1 MKRVR
6 TLAIAAA
13 LLIGTAAL
21 AQNQDGPQRP
31 QRKQLSAEEVATMRT
46 ERMAKSLELTDKQK
60 AEIYKLNLE
69 SAAEQQKEREEMM
82 KQMQERRE
90 KQKAREEAT
99 DERMQKIL
107 DASQYKKWLKQKQN
121 EQNRSRMG
129 QGGEGRF
136 GGGERPAGGPG
147 GFGGGGFDNGM
158 GF

>member
-1 MKRVR
+1 MKRVK
-6 TLAIAAA
+6 TFAIAAA
-13 LLIGTAAL
+13 LLIGTAAF

-31 QRKQLSAEEVATMRT
+31 QRKQMSAEEVATMRT

-60 AEIYKLNLE
+60 AEIYKINLE

-82 KQMQERRE
+82 KMMQERRE

-121 EQNRSRMG
+121 EQNRGRMG

-136 GGGERPAGGPG
+136 GGSDRPMGGPQ
-147 GFGGGGFDNGM
+147 GFGGGFDNGM

>member
-1 MKRVR
+1 MKRVK

-13 LLIGTAAL
+13 LLIGTAAF

-60 AEIYKLNLE
+60 AEIYKINLE
-69 SAAEQQKEREEMM
+69 SAAEQQKEREE
-82 KQMQERRE
+82 
-90 KQKAREEAT
+90 AC

-121 EQNRSRMG
+121 EQNRGRMG

-136 GGGERPAGGPG
+136 GGGDRPMGGPQ
-147 GFGGGGFDNGM
+147 GFGGGFDNGM

>member
-13 LLIGTAAL
+13 LLMSTAAI
-21 AQNQDGPQRP
+21 AQNQDGQQRQ
-31 QRKQLSAEEVATMRT
+31 QRKQLSAEEIATMQT
-46 ERMAKSLELTDKQK
+46 DRMVKSLELSDTQK
-60 AEIYKLNLE
+60 AEIYKINLE
-69 SAAEQQKEREEMM
+69 NATEQQKEREEMM

-90 KQKAREEAT
+90 KQKAREEAV
-99 DERMQKIL
+99 DGQMQKIL

-121 EQNRSRMG
+121 EQNRSRTG
-129 QGGEGRF
+129 QNGEGRF
-136 GGGERPAGGPG
+136 GGGRPMGGGPQ

>member
-46 ERMAKSLELTDKQK
+46 DRMAKSLELTDKQK

-90 KQKAREEAT
+90 KQKAREEAV
-99 DERMQKIL
+99 DGQMQKIL

-121 EQNRSRMG
+121 EQNRSRTG
-129 QGGEGRF
+129 QNGEGRF